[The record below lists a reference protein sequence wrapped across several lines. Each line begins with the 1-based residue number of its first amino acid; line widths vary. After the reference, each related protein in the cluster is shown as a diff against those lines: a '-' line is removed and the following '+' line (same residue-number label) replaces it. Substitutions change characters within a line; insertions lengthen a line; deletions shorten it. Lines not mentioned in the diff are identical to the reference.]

1 MHPGVRLRMH
11 CITNRLGSFLTVASA
26 NQTVLVV
33 DDDSSVTASLSLL
46 FKQAGLKCRV
56 AAEPEAAMSLLE
68 DDAIS
73 LVLQD
78 MNFSRSTTG
87 EEGLALLKRVRERRP
102 GMPVILITA
111 WGSIELAVQGMKLGA
126 TDFVSKPWS
135 NQHVL
140 QLVRTALHL
149 AEPSSDEDQNREEL
163 DHQYDFSDIVGEH
176 PAFLKILTMIGRV
189 AGTDAPVL
197 ILGESGTGK
206 EIIAD
211 AIHRNGA
218 RNTGPLVKVNL
229 GGIPASLFES
239 EMFGHVKGAFT
250 DAHTDRMGRF
260 QLADGGSIFLDE
272 AGDLDHASQVKLL
285 RVLEDRS
292 FQPVGSSTTLHTNVR
307 VISATNRD
315 LSAMIASG
323 TFREDLYYRLNLITL
338 RLPALRERR
347 SDIRLIGR
355 HHLQRVAEL
364 YGVAGLSIDENAWQW
379 LESLDWPGNVRQ
391 LRQSIERAVLMSGKT
406 LLSQQDFVDPALA
419 ADTQNSHGM
428 LDQQDAMTL
437 DEMEK
442 LLIQK
447 SLLTHKSN
455 ISKVAAALGLSR
467 AALYRRLEK
476 YGLGE

>member
-1 MHPGVRLRMH
+1 M
-11 CITNRLGSFLTVASA
+11 N
-26 NQTVLVV
+26 
-33 DDDSSVTASLSLL
+33 
-46 FKQAGLKCRV
+46 
-56 AAEPEAAMSLLE
+56 LLE

-87 EEGLALLKRVRERRP
+87 EEGIALLKRVRKRRP
-102 GMPVILITA
+102 GIPVILITA
-111 WGSIELAVQGMKLGA
+111 WGSIELAVEGMKLGA
-126 TDFVSKPWS
+126 TDFVTKPWN

-140 QLVRTALHL
+140 QLTRTALRL
-149 AEPSSDEDQNREEL
+149 AESTSDEDQGREEL

-176 PAFLKILTMIGRV
+176 PAFLKVLTMIGRV

-211 AIHRNGA
+211 AIHRNSA
-218 RNTGPLVKVNL
+218 RSGGPLVKVNL
-229 GGIPASLFES
+229 GGIPAPLFES

-250 DAHTDRMGRF
+250 DAHTDRKGRF

-272 AGDLDHASQVKLL
+272 AGDLDRASQVKLL
-285 RVLEDRS
+285 RILEDCS

-315 LSAMIASG
+315 LSAMIKGG
-323 TFREDLYYRLNLITL
+323 TFREDLFYRLNLITL

-355 HHLQRVAEL
+355 HHLHRVAEL
-364 YGVAGLSIDENAWQW
+364 YGVTGLSIDENTWRW

-391 LRQSIERAVLMSGKT
+391 LRQSIERTVLMSGKT
-406 LLSQQDFVDPALA
+406 HLTQQDFIDPALA
-419 ADTQNSHGM
+419 PDTQNNQGM
-428 LDQQDAMTL
+428 LDQQDVMTL
-437 DEMEK
+437 NEMEK
-442 LLIQK
+442 LMIQK
-447 SLLTHKSN
+447 SLLAHQGN
-455 ISKVAAALGLSR
+455 ISKVATALGLSR